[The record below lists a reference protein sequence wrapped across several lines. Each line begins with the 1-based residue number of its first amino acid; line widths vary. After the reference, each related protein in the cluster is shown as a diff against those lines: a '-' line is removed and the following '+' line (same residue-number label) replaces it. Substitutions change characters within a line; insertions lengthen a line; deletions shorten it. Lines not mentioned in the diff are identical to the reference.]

1 VIFAPS
7 LGCGLWVMVVCMSV
21 IINPAQIT
29 DQAQVN
35 NMDIKCPF
43 NRVAAESMR
52 ISSEALT
59 LFHMKHDDSFRS
71 EKTS

>member
-1 VIFAPS
+1 MGDGGVYERDNKPCPDYRPS
-7 LGCGLWVMVVCMSV
+7 SGQL
-21 IINPAQIT
+21 
-29 DQAQVN
+29 
-35 NMDIKCPF
+35 MDIKCPF
-43 NRVAAESMR
+43 NRVAAESVR